1 MLARKNSTTTTG
13 MATTTDSFRQCG
25 SLRATRN
32 ATTATAITPQYGLS
46 NRITETPGDTLGFGM
61 PSSHEYGHLLAP
73 WNASAIIADT
83 LTTAPS
89 TIGADILRSRVNSR
103 TSGTDPTST
112 SARNA
117 EPMPEKLPKWCV
129 HLLGVN
135 HSSRNANSVDQPAR
149 ESLA

>member
-1 MLARKNSTTTTG
+1 
-13 MATTTDSFRQCG
+13 
-25 SLRATRN
+25 
-32 ATTATAITPQYGLS
+32 
-46 NRITETPGDTLGFGM
+46 M

-149 ESLA
+149 ESLGGTGTRRARAAVTSTTNHTSATMHSRTGARLA